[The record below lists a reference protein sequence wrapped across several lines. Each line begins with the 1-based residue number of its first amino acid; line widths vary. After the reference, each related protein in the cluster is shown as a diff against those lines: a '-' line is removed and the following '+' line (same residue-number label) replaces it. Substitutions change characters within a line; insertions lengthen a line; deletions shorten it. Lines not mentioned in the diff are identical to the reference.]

1 MLERLRQ
8 LHQLDPN
15 NLTLIG
21 DLIHE
26 SQRHG
31 ESPSTIELLRTRQWK
46 LSSLTERLDIEVATR
61 LQPSSVGC
69 APWCAGAWA
78 NFSTTYDMANALTKN
93 LLAPHTSWLRHW
105 DRGRAYDN
113 AHFNIDNQPHAAH
126 TSIFRLTRKLYW
138 RAELSALRLLR
149 EREMF
154 ESEADFVWRRH
165 TGIIWWLIERFAR
178 AEYLP
183 VKQTWAALVVHTET
197 PFPVLVNL
205 RTRAVRF
212 VGVDK
217 IVSTPNNLPKYKHPI
232 STTHIPS
239 WVANNVDVHLERPKL
254 LDALELAFHQAQE
267 CERTQLSRMDKLS
280 KRWDDRS
287 HLLRTM
293 ENALHWVSDTCTM
306 LNVKH
311 PLAPPPKPH
320 NLTLDLSP

>member
-46 LSSLTERLDIEVATR
+46 LSSLLERLDIEVATR

-78 NFSTTYDMANALTKN
+78 NMSTFLSPDTIES
-93 LLAPHTSWLRHW
+93 LAPHVSWLRHW
-105 DRGRAYDN
+105 ARGRVSDN
-113 AHFNIDNQPHAAH
+113 THFVIGTQRTAAH

-183 VKQTWAALVVHTET
+183 IKQMWAALVVHTET

-205 RTRAVRF
+205 RTDAVRF
-212 VGVDK
+212 VGAYK
-217 IVSTPNNLPKYKHPI
+217 MAITPDVVKYEHPI
-232 STTHIPS
+232 TTAHIPS
-239 WVANNVDVHLERPKL
+239 WIVQYVDIHLERPQL
-254 LDALELAFHQAQE
+254 LNALEFAFHQAQE
-267 CERTQLSRMDKLS
+267 CERTQLYRMDKLS
-280 KRWDDRS
+280 KQLDDRS
-287 HLLRTM
+287 HLLQTM
-293 ENALHWVSDTCTM
+293 EDSLQVVSSVCEV
-306 LNVKH
+306 LGIRH
-311 PLAPPPKPH
+311 PLAPPTQSPLGR
-320 NLTLDLSP
+320 LTLSP

>member
-93 LLAPHTSWLRHW
+93 LLAPHVSWLRHW
-105 DRGRAYDN
+105 ARGRAYDN
-113 AHFNIDNQPHAAH
+113 AQFRIANRETAAH

-154 ESEADFVWRRH
+154 ESEADFIWRRH

-183 VKQTWAALVVHTET
+183 IKQIWAALVVHTET

-205 RTRAVRF
+205 RTDAVRF
-212 VGVDK
+212 VGADK
-217 IVSTPNNLPKYKHPI
+217 MAITPDVVKYKHPI
-232 STTHIPS
+232 TTAHIPS
-239 WVANNVDVHLERPKL
+239 WVANNVDIHLERPRL
-254 LDALELAFHQAQE
+254 LSALDSAFHQAQE
-267 CERTQLSRMDKLS
+267 CERTQLYRMDKLS

-293 ENALHWVSDTCTM
+293 EDSLQAVS
-306 LNVKH
+306 NVCVDLGIRH
-311 PLAPPPKPH
+311 PLAPPTQSPLGR
-320 NLTLDLSP
+320 LTLSP